1 MPHYK
6 TEDLCNIALVGQ
18 SGAGKTTLA
27 ESLLY
32 HAKAIPSQGKVENGN
47 TVCDCDPMEKSY
59 IHSLTATVAS
69 FDLKDKHI
77 NLIDTPG
84 LPDFLGH
91 SLSVFHAVETIAV
104 VINAQTGIDIIA
116 RRMLEKAE
124 KRNLCRLIIINKIDA
139 QETDLVKLVASI
151 KEAFGPECL
160 PINLP
165 AQRGTQVV
173 DCFFN
178 PSGEADFSSVAEAHT
193 QIIDQVV
200 EVDEKLMEL
209 YLEQG
214 QSLNPEQLHAP
225 FEQALREGHLIPICF
240 VSARTGAGVPEL
252 LDILTKLMPNPLEG
266 NPRPF
271 FKGEGRTDAPFLVKP
286 DASKH
291 VVAHVFKVMADP
303 FVGKVG
309 IFRIHQG
316 TISNNSQLFIGDGR
330 KPFKVSHL
338 FKLQGKQ
345 QIEVEQGIVGDIC
358 ALAKVDALQFDA
370 VLHDSHDEDFIHIEP
385 LIFPE
390 PMYNLAVEVKKQGD
404 EQKVNATLQKIAD
417 EDPCLRVEHHAAL
430 NETVLRGLGEL
441 HLRVALERMAKQ
453 YNVEVN
459 TRPPKIPYRET
470 IGIAAEGHHRHKK
483 QSGGAGQFGE
493 VFLRIEPLPRG
504 SGFEFSDDVVGG
516 AIPGQFIPAVEKGVR
531 YILETGAIAGYPLQ
545 DIRVSVYDGKYHTV
559 DSKEIAFVTAAKKA
573 FIEAIN
579 KAKPLILEPIMKIE
593 VTVPEEAMG
602 TVTGDLS
609 VKRGK
614 ILGSDIQVAKMV
626 SISAEVPL
634 SELSNYQM
642 QLKSV
647 TGGHGFYTMEFSH
660 YEAVP
665 TQIQHQL
672 VTSYKPTE
680 TDE

>member
-1 MPHYK
+1 
-6 TEDLCNIALVGQ
+6 
-18 SGAGKTTLA
+18 
-27 ESLLY
+27 
-32 HAKAIPSQGKVENGN
+32 
-47 TVCDCDPMEKSY
+47 
-59 IHSLTATVAS
+59 
-69 FDLKDKHI
+69 
-77 NLIDTPG
+77 
-84 LPDFLGH
+84 
-91 SLSVFHAVETIAV
+91 
-104 VINAQTGIDIIA
+104 
-116 RRMLEKAE
+116 
-124 KRNLCRLIIINKIDA
+124 
-139 QETDLVKLVASI
+139 
-151 KEAFGPECL
+151 
-160 PINLP
+160 
-165 AQRGTQVV
+165 
-173 DCFFN
+173 
-178 PSGEADFSSVAEAHT
+178 
-193 QIIDQVV
+193 
-200 EVDEKLMEL
+200 
-209 YLEQG
+209 
-214 QSLNPEQLHAP
+214 
-225 FEQALREGHLIPICF
+225 
-240 VSARTGAGVPEL
+240 
-252 LDILTKLMPNPLEG
+252 
-266 NPRPF
+266 
-271 FKGEGRTDAPFLVKP
+271 
-286 DASKH
+286 
-291 VVAHVFKVMADP
+291 
-303 FVGKVG
+303 
-309 IFRIHQG
+309 
-316 TISNNSQLFIGDGR
+316 
-330 KPFKVSHL
+330 
-338 FKLQGKQ
+338 
-345 QIEVEQGIVGDIC
+345 
-358 ALAKVDALQFDA
+358 
-370 VLHDSHDEDFIHIEP
+370 
-385 LIFPE
+385 
-390 PMYNLAVEVKKQGD
+390 VKKQGD

-459 TRPPKIPYRET
+459 THPPKIPYRET
-470 IGIAAEGHHRHKK
+470 VSIAAEGHHRHKK

-504 SGFEFSDDVVGG
+504 NGFEFADDVVGG

-531 YILETGAIAGYPLQ
+531 QVLETGAIAGYPLQ

-573 FIEAIN
+573 FIEAIS

-593 VTVPEEAMG
+593 VTVPEETMG

-642 QLKSV
+642 QLKSA